1 MLILGLIFF
10 SAITAFVTLSCSS
23 GSDSSM
29 AGLIL
34 MSGENNGTPTPTPA
48 PVPTPE
54 PNEPKPEPAPDPEPE
69 PTPTPAPND
78 PVIDESTIN
87 WDKTITLNTNCI
99 SVNDV
104 NLIFQTTSIPD
115 DSSKSV
121 VFDGTLHISYNKTV
135 KRVDTST
142 FTLPFNSY
150 SDATPKG
157 YQLKINLKQIFADA
171 VFVSGDVVK
180 ISLKD
185 VSMKTENVKFIQMV
199 IVDSSEVAGW
209 YKYLSAT
216 HEENIWTLPEN
227 QPELEPAPD
236 PEPKPEPAP
245 DPEPEPTPTPEPN
258 EPEPTPDPNPTY
270 VKVAELT
277 RNDYDT
283 SHDAQK
289 EICGI
294 QAKIPLRKALSD
306 FPGMQ
311 VNDTYTVTLTGKASR
326 EFTAQILFFDDTE
339 SGNYSGLSKWGENVT
354 FGTSFSI
361 TKDIVLEKLPTSTA
375 VSSKA
380 WDVEKS
386 FSLMIDVPAGVS
398 ATADIPPAT
407 LSFTEFKVEKKSGG
421 VITNWTLVNDF
432 NSTALA
438 EGWAKADWSN
448 NDMFDCWWDPENIT
462 FNESGNG
469 LMKMKISANTN
480 QNHKRDDGYGPVFE
494 YNGAELRTTGTY
506 GYGYYEVRMK
516 PCKASGTN
524 SSFFLYTRD
533 DGNNIEW
540 NEVDIEFITKDMG
553 DGRGLRSIPQFN
565 FFIDNAGEGHELLYT
580 DLEFDASTAFH
591 VYGIEYAADH
601 ISWYV
606 DGTKVYTATG
616 CEKDGHNHAQGSL
629 PRRNMQIMV
638 NFWPGRNTSGTN
650 ITDWLGE
657 FHYSAPLYAEYDYI
671 KFKAAE

>member
-10 SAITAFVTLSCSS
+10 SVITAFVTLSCSS

-69 PTPTPAPND
+69 PIPTPEPND

-199 IVDSSEVAGW
+199 IVDSSEAAGW

-227 QPELEPAPD
+227 QPELEPT
-236 PEPKPEPAP
+236 P
-245 DPEPEPTPTPEPN
+245 DPEPEPEPAPE
-258 EPEPTPDPNPTY
+258 PNPTY

-361 TKDIVLEKLPTSTA
+361 TKDIVLETLPTSGA
-375 VSSKA
+375 VSPKA

-421 VITNWTLVNDF
+421 SDAPVITNWTLVNDF
-432 NSTALA
+432 NSDTIAS
-438 EGWAKADWSN
+438 GWEKANWTN
-448 NDMFDCWWDPENIT
+448 GDMFNCWWDPENIT
-462 FNESGNG
+462 FNESGNS
-469 LMKMKISANTN
+469 LMKMKIC
-480 QNHKRDDGYGPVFE
+480 QNSDSSHKLDGNVMP

-524 SSFFLYTRD
+524 SSFFLYTKD
-533 DGNNIEW
+533 DEHNIEW

-565 FFIDNAGEGHELLYT
+565 FFIDNAGEGHEFLYK

-606 DGTKVYTATG
+606 DGKKVYTATG
-616 CEKDGHNHAQGSL
+616 CEKGGHHHAKGSL

-638 NFWPGRNTSGTN
+638 NFWPGTGVD
-650 ITDWLGE
+650 DWLGP
-657 FHYSAPLYAEYDYI
+657 FNYSAPLYAEYDYI

>member
-1 MLILGLIFF
+1 MKINYFLSKIMLILGLIFF
-10 SAITAFVTLSCSS
+10 SSITAFVTLSCSS

-34 MSGENNGTPTPTPA
+34 MSGENNGTPTPTPT

-54 PNEPKPEPAPDPEPE
+54 PKPE
-69 PTPTPAPND
+69 PTP
-78 PVIDESTIN
+78 E
-87 WDKTITLNTNCI
+87 
-99 SVNDV
+99 
-104 NLIFQTTSIPD
+104 
-115 DSSKSV
+115 
-121 VFDGTLHISYNKTV
+121 
-135 KRVDTST
+135 
-142 FTLPFNSY
+142 
-150 SDATPKG
+150 
-157 YQLKINLKQIFADA
+157 
-171 VFVSGDVVK
+171 
-180 ISLKD
+180 
-185 VSMKTENVKFIQMV
+185 
-199 IVDSSEVAGW
+199 
-209 YKYLSAT
+209 
-216 HEENIWTLPEN
+216 
-227 QPELEPAPD
+227 
-236 PEPKPEPAP
+236 
-245 DPEPEPTPTPEPN
+245 
-258 EPEPTPDPNPTY
+258 PNPTY

-326 EFTAQILFFDDTE
+326 EFTAQILFYDDTE

-361 TKDIVLEKLPTSTA
+361 TKDIVLETLPTSGA

-386 FSLMIDVPAGVS
+386 FSLMIDVPAGAF

-462 FNESGNG
+462 FNESSNG

-524 SSFFLYTRD
+524 SSFFLYTKD
-533 DGNNIEW
+533 DEHNIEW

-565 FFIDNAGEGHELLYT
+565 FFIDNAGKGHEFLYT

-606 DGTKVYTATG
+606 DGKKVYTATG
-616 CEKDGHNHAQGSL
+616 CKTDGHNHAKGSL
-629 PRRNMQIMV
+629 PRHNMQIMV
-638 NFWPGRNTSGTN
+638 NFWPGTGVD
-650 ITDWLGE
+650 DWLGH
-657 FHYSAPLYAEYDYI
+657 FTYSAPLYAEYDYI
-671 KFKAAE
+671 KFKAKAAE

>member
-1 MLILGLIFF
+1 MKINYFLSKIMLILGLIFF

-185 VSMKTENVKFIQMV
+185 VSMKTENVEFIQMV
-199 IVDSSEVAGW
+199 IVDSSEAAGW

-227 QPELEPAPD
+227 QPE
-236 PEPKPEPAP
+236 PKPEPTP
-245 DPEPEPTPTPEPN
+245 DPEPEPDPAPE
-258 EPEPTPDPNPTY
+258 PNPTY

-361 TKDIVLEKLPTSTA
+361 TKDIVLEKLPTFGA

-421 VITNWTLVNDF
+421 SDAPVITNWTLVNDF
-432 NSTALA
+432 NSATIAS
-438 EGWAKADWSN
+438 GWEKANWTN
-448 NDMFDCWWDPENIT
+448 GDMFNCWWDPENIT
-462 FNESGNG
+462 FNESGNS
-469 LMKMKISANTN
+469 LMKMKIC
-480 QNHKRDDGYGPVFE
+480 QNSDSSHKLDGNVMA

-533 DGNNIEW
+533 DDHNIEW

-565 FFIDNAGEGHELLYT
+565 FFIDNAGEGHEFLYT

-606 DGTKVYTATG
+606 DGKKVYTATG
-616 CEKDGHNHAQGSL
+616 CEKGGHHHAKGSL

-638 NFWPGRNTSGTN
+638 NFWPGTGVD
-650 ITDWLGE
+650 DWLGE
-657 FHYSAPLYAEYDYI
+657 FHYTAPLYAEYDYI

>member
-1 MLILGLIFF
+1 MKINYFLSKIMLILGLIFF
-10 SAITAFVTLSCSS
+10 SAITTFVTLSCSS

-54 PNEPKPEPAPDPEPE
+54 PNEPKPEPA
-69 PTPTPAPND
+69 
-78 PVIDESTIN
+78 
-87 WDKTITLNTNCI
+87 
-99 SVNDV
+99 
-104 NLIFQTTSIPD
+104 
-115 DSSKSV
+115 
-121 VFDGTLHISYNKTV
+121 
-135 KRVDTST
+135 
-142 FTLPFNSY
+142 
-150 SDATPKG
+150 
-157 YQLKINLKQIFADA
+157 
-171 VFVSGDVVK
+171 
-180 ISLKD
+180 
-185 VSMKTENVKFIQMV
+185 
-199 IVDSSEVAGW
+199 
-209 YKYLSAT
+209 
-216 HEENIWTLPEN
+216 
-227 QPELEPAPD
+227 
-236 PEPKPEPAP
+236 
-245 DPEPEPTPTPEPN
+245 
-258 EPEPTPDPNPTY
+258 PDPNPTY

-361 TKDIVLEKLPTSTA
+361 TKDIVLETLPTFSA

-386 FSLMIDVPAGVS
+386 FSLMIDVPAGAF

-432 NSTALA
+432 NSETIAS
-438 EGWAKADWSN
+438 GWEKANWTN
-448 NDMFDCWWDPENIT
+448 GNMFNCWWDPENIT
-462 FNESGNG
+462 FNESGNS
-469 LMKMKISANTN
+469 LMKMKICKKTN
-480 QNHKRDDGYGPVFE
+480 PSYPQA

-524 SSFFLYTRD
+524 SSFFLYTKD
-533 DGNNIEW
+533 DKNNIEW

-565 FFIDNAGEGHELLYT
+565 FFIDNAGEGHEFLYT

-606 DGTKVYTATG
+606 DGKKVYTATG
-616 CEKDGHNHAQGSL
+616 CEKGGHHHAKGSL
-629 PRRNMQIMV
+629 PRHNMQIMV
-638 NFWPGRNTSGTN
+638 NFWPGTGVD
-650 ITDWLGE
+650 DWLGP
-657 FHYSAPLYAEYDYI
+657 FNYTAPLYAEYDYI

>member
-34 MSGENNGTPTPTPA
+34 MSGENNGTPTPTPTPA

-54 PNEPKPEPAPDPEPE
+54 
-69 PTPTPAPND
+69 PND

-135 KRVDTST
+135 KRVDIST

-150 SDATPKG
+150 SGATPKG
-157 YQLKINLKQIFADA
+157 YQLKINLKQVFADA

-199 IVDSSEVAGW
+199 IVDSSEAAGW

-227 QPELEPAPD
+227 QPELEPTPD
-236 PEPKPEPAP
+236 PEPKPEPA
-245 DPEPEPTPTPEPN
+245 
-258 EPEPTPDPNPTY
+258 PDPNPTY

-326 EFTAQILFFDDTE
+326 EFTAQILFYDDTE

-361 TKDIVLEKLPTSTA
+361 TKDIVLEKLPTSGA
-375 VSSKA
+375 VSPKA

-432 NSTALA
+432 NSETIAS
-438 EGWAKADWSN
+438 GWEKADWTN
-448 NDMFDCWWDPENIT
+448 GDMFNCWWDPENIT
-462 FNESGNG
+462 FNESGNS
-469 LMKMKISANTN
+469 LMKMKIC
-480 QNHKRDDGYGPVFE
+480 QNSNPSHKLDGNIMD
-494 YNGAELRTTGTY
+494 YNGSELRTTGTY

-533 DGNNIEW
+533 DEHNIEW

-565 FFIDNAGEGHELLYT
+565 FFIDNAGEGHEFLYT

-616 CEKDGHNHAQGSL
+616 CEEGDHNHAKGSL

-638 NFWPGRNTSGTN
+638 NFWPGTGVD
-650 ITDWLGE
+650 DWLGH
-657 FHYSAPLYAEYDYI
+657 FDYSAPLYAEYDYI

>member
-10 SAITAFVTLSCSS
+10 SSITAFVTLSCSS
-23 GSDSSM
+23 DSDSSM

-34 MSGENNGTPTPTPA
+34 MSGENNGTPT
-48 PVPTPE
+48 
-54 PNEPKPEPAPDPEPE
+54 

-115 DSSKSV
+115 DPSKSV

-135 KRVDTST
+135 KSVDTST

-157 YQLKINLKQIFADA
+157 YQLKINLKHIFADA

-199 IVDSSEVAGW
+199 IVDSSEAAGW

-227 QPELEPAPD
+227 QPEPEPTPD

-245 DPEPEPTPTPEPN
+245 E
-258 EPEPTPDPNPTY
+258 PNPTY

-326 EFTAQILFFDDTE
+326 EFTAQILFYDDTE
-339 SGNYSGLSKWGENVT
+339 SGNYSGLSKWGEYVT

-361 TKDIVLEKLPTSTA
+361 TKDIVLETLPTSSA

-432 NSTALA
+432 NSETIAS
-438 EGWAKADWSN
+438 GWEKANWTN
-448 NDMFDCWWDPENIT
+448 GNMFNCWWDPENIT
-462 FNESGNG
+462 FNESGNS
-469 LMKMKISANTN
+469 LMKMKIC
-480 QNHKRDDGYGPVFE
+480 QNSNLSHKLDGNIMD

-565 FFIDNAGEGHELLYT
+565 FFIDNAGKGHEFLYK

-606 DGTKVYTATG
+606 DGKKVYTATG
-616 CEKDGHNHAQGSL
+616 CEKGDHNHAQGSL
-629 PRRNMQIMV
+629 PRHKMQIMV
-638 NFWPGRNTSGTN
+638 NFWPGTGVD
-650 ITDWLGE
+650 DWLGP
-657 FHYSAPLYAEYDYI
+657 FNYSAPLYAEYDYI

>member
-1 MLILGLIFF
+1 MKINYFLSKIMLILGLIFF
-10 SAITAFVTLSCSS
+10 SAIIAFATLSCSS

-54 PNEPKPEPAPDPEPE
+54 PNEPKPEPVPDPEPE

-199 IVDSSEVAGW
+199 IVDSSEAAGW

-227 QPELEPAPD
+227 QPE
-236 PEPKPEPAP
+236 PKPEPTP
-245 DPEPEPTPTPEPN
+245 DPEPEPDPA
-258 EPEPTPDPNPTY
+258 PDPNPTY

-326 EFTAQILFFDDTE
+326 EFTAQILFYDDTE

-361 TKDIVLEKLPTSTA
+361 TKDIVLEKLPTSSA

-386 FSLMIDVPAGVS
+386 FSLMIDVPAGAF

-421 VITNWTLVNDF
+421 SDAPVITNWTLANDF
-432 NSTALA
+432 NSDTIAS
-438 EGWAKADWSN
+438 GWEKANWTN
-448 NDMFDCWWDPENIT
+448 GDMFNCWWDPENIT
-462 FNESGNG
+462 FNESGNS
-469 LMKMKISANTN
+469 LMKMKIC
-480 QNHKRDDGYGPVFE
+480 QNSNPSHKLDGNIMD

-524 SSFFLYTRD
+524 SSFFLYTKD
-533 DGNNIEW
+533 DEHNIEW

-565 FFIDNAGEGHELLYT
+565 FFIDNAGQGHEFLYT

-606 DGTKVYTATG
+606 DGKKVYTATG
-616 CEKDGHNHAQGSL
+616 CEKGGHHHAKGSL

-638 NFWPGRNTSGTN
+638 NFWPGIGVD
-650 ITDWLGE
+650 DWLGH
-657 FHYSAPLYAEYDYI
+657 FNYSAPLYAEYDYI

>member
-34 MSGENNGTPTPTPA
+34 MSGENNGTPTPTP
-48 PVPTPE
+48 
-54 PNEPKPEPAPDPEPE
+54 
-69 PTPTPAPND
+69 TPA
-78 PVIDESTIN
+78 
-87 WDKTITLNTNCI
+87 
-99 SVNDV
+99 
-104 NLIFQTTSIPD
+104 
-115 DSSKSV
+115 
-121 VFDGTLHISYNKTV
+121 
-135 KRVDTST
+135 
-142 FTLPFNSY
+142 
-150 SDATPKG
+150 
-157 YQLKINLKQIFADA
+157 
-171 VFVSGDVVK
+171 
-180 ISLKD
+180 
-185 VSMKTENVKFIQMV
+185 
-199 IVDSSEVAGW
+199 
-209 YKYLSAT
+209 
-216 HEENIWTLPEN
+216 
-227 QPELEPAPD
+227 
-236 PEPKPEPAP
+236 
-245 DPEPEPTPTPEPN
+245 PN

-361 TKDIVLEKLPTSTA
+361 TKDIALETLPTSTA

-421 VITNWTLVNDF
+421 SDAPVITNWTLVNDF
-432 NSTALA
+432 NSIALA

-462 FNESGNG
+462 FNESSNG

-533 DGNNIEW
+533 DEHNIEW

-565 FFIDNAGEGHELLYT
+565 FFIDNAGEGHEFLYT
-580 DLEFDASTAFH
+580 DLKFDASTEFH

-606 DGTKVYTATG
+606 DGKKVYTATG

-629 PRRNMQIMV
+629 PRHNMQIMV

-657 FHYSAPLYAEYDYI
+657 FHYTAPLYAEYDYI

>member
-1 MLILGLIFF
+1 MKINYFLSKIMLILGLIFF

-54 PNEPKPEPAPDPEPE
+54 PNEPKPDPEPE
-69 PTPTPAPND
+69 PTPTPAPN
-78 PVIDESTIN
+78 
-87 WDKTITLNTNCI
+87 
-99 SVNDV
+99 
-104 NLIFQTTSIPD
+104 
-115 DSSKSV
+115 
-121 VFDGTLHISYNKTV
+121 
-135 KRVDTST
+135 
-142 FTLPFNSY
+142 
-150 SDATPKG
+150 
-157 YQLKINLKQIFADA
+157 
-171 VFVSGDVVK
+171 
-180 ISLKD
+180 
-185 VSMKTENVKFIQMV
+185 
-199 IVDSSEVAGW
+199 
-209 YKYLSAT
+209 
-216 HEENIWTLPEN
+216 
-227 QPELEPAPD
+227 
-236 PEPKPEPAP
+236 
-245 DPEPEPTPTPEPN
+245 EPEPTPE
-258 EPEPTPDPNPTY
+258 PNPTY

-361 TKDIVLEKLPTSTA
+361 TKDIVLEKLPTSGA

-421 VITNWTLVNDF
+421 SDAPVITNWTLVNDF
-432 NSTALA
+432 NSATIAS
-438 EGWAKADWSN
+438 GWEKANWTN
-448 NDMFDCWWDPENIT
+448 GNMFNCWWDPENIT
-462 FNESGNG
+462 FNESGNS
-469 LMKMKISANTN
+469 LMKMKIC
-480 QNHKRDDGYGPVFE
+480 QNSNPSHKLDGNIMD

-533 DGNNIEW
+533 DEHNIEW

-565 FFIDNAGEGHELLYT
+565 FFIDNAGEGHEFLYT

-616 CEKDGHNHAQGSL
+616 CEKGGHHHAKGSL

>member
-1 MLILGLIFF
+1 MKINYFLSKIMLILGLIFF

-34 MSGENNGTPTPTPA
+34 MAGENNGTPTPTPA

-54 PNEPKPEPAPDPEPE
+54 PNEPKPEPAPDP
-69 PTPTPAPND
+69 
-78 PVIDESTIN
+78 
-87 WDKTITLNTNCI
+87 
-99 SVNDV
+99 
-104 NLIFQTTSIPD
+104 
-115 DSSKSV
+115 
-121 VFDGTLHISYNKTV
+121 
-135 KRVDTST
+135 
-142 FTLPFNSY
+142 
-150 SDATPKG
+150 
-157 YQLKINLKQIFADA
+157 
-171 VFVSGDVVK
+171 
-180 ISLKD
+180 
-185 VSMKTENVKFIQMV
+185 
-199 IVDSSEVAGW
+199 
-209 YKYLSAT
+209 
-216 HEENIWTLPEN
+216 
-227 QPELEPAPD
+227 
-236 PEPKPEPAP
+236 
-245 DPEPEPTPTPEPN
+245 

-326 EFTAQILFFDDTE
+326 EFTAQILFYDDTE

-361 TKDIVLEKLPTSTA
+361 TKDIVLEKLPTSGA

-386 FSLMIDVPAGVS
+386 FSLMIDVPAGAF

-421 VITNWTLVNDF
+421 SDAPVITNWTLVNDF
-432 NSTALA
+432 NSETIAS
-438 EGWAKADWSN
+438 GWEKAN
-448 NDMFDCWWDPENIT
+448 NWTNGNMFNCWWDSENIT
-462 FNESGNG
+462 FNESGNS
-469 LMKMKISANTN
+469 LMKMKIC
-480 QNHKRDDGYGPVFE
+480 QNSNPSYPQA
-494 YNGAELRTTGTY
+494 YSGAELRTTGTY

-524 SSFFLYTRD
+524 SSFFLYTKD
-533 DGNNIEW
+533 DKNNIEW

-565 FFIDNAGEGHELLYT
+565 FFIDNAGEGHEFLYK

-606 DGTKVYTATG
+606 DGKKVYTATG
-616 CEKDGHNHAQGSL
+616 CEEGDHNHAQGSL
-629 PRRNMQIMV
+629 PRHKMQIMV
-638 NFWPGRNTSGTN
+638 NFWPGTGVD
-650 ITDWLGE
+650 DWLGH
-657 FHYSAPLYAEYDYI
+657 FTYSAPLYAEYDYI

>member
-1 MLILGLIFF
+1 MKINYFLSKIMLILGLIFF

-185 VSMKTENVKFIQMV
+185 VSMKTENVEFIQMV
-199 IVDSSEVAGW
+199 IVDSSEAAGW

-227 QPELEPAPD
+227 QPEPN
-236 PEPKPEPAP
+236 EPKPEPA
-245 DPEPEPTPTPEPN
+245 
-258 EPEPTPDPNPTY
+258 PDPNPTY

-294 QAKIPLRKALSD
+294 QAKIPLRKVLSD

-361 TKDIVLEKLPTSTA
+361 TKDIVLEKLPTSSA
-375 VSSKA
+375 VSPKA

-386 FSLMIDVPAGVS
+386 FSLMIDVPAGAF

-432 NSTALA
+432 NSATIAS
-438 EGWAKADWSN
+438 GWEKANWTN
-448 NDMFDCWWDPENIT
+448 GDMFNCWWDPENIT
-462 FNESGNG
+462 FNESGNS
-469 LMKMKISANTN
+469 LMKMKIC
-480 QNHKRDDGYGPVFE
+480 QNSDSSHKLDGNIMD

-524 SSFFLYTRD
+524 SSFFLYTKD
-533 DGNNIEW
+533 DEHNIEW

-565 FFIDNAGEGHELLYT
+565 FFIDNAGEGHEFLYT

-606 DGTKVYTATG
+606 DGKKVYTATG
-616 CEKDGHNHAQGSL
+616 CEEGDHNHAQGSL
-629 PRRNMQIMV
+629 PWHNMQIMV
-638 NFWPGRNTSGTN
+638 NFWPGIGVD
-650 ITDWLGE
+650 DWLGH
-657 FHYSAPLYAEYDYI
+657 FNYSAPLYAEYDYI

>member
-10 SAITAFVTLSCSS
+10 SSITAFVTLSCSS

-34 MSGENNGTPTPTPA
+34 MSGENNGTPTPTPT

-54 PNEPKPEPAPDPEPE
+54 PKPE
-69 PTPTPAPND
+69 PTP
-78 PVIDESTIN
+78 E
-87 WDKTITLNTNCI
+87 
-99 SVNDV
+99 
-104 NLIFQTTSIPD
+104 
-115 DSSKSV
+115 
-121 VFDGTLHISYNKTV
+121 
-135 KRVDTST
+135 
-142 FTLPFNSY
+142 
-150 SDATPKG
+150 
-157 YQLKINLKQIFADA
+157 
-171 VFVSGDVVK
+171 
-180 ISLKD
+180 
-185 VSMKTENVKFIQMV
+185 
-199 IVDSSEVAGW
+199 
-209 YKYLSAT
+209 
-216 HEENIWTLPEN
+216 
-227 QPELEPAPD
+227 
-236 PEPKPEPAP
+236 
-245 DPEPEPTPTPEPN
+245 
-258 EPEPTPDPNPTY
+258 PNPTY

-326 EFTAQILFFDDTE
+326 EFTAQILFYDDTE

-361 TKDIVLEKLPTSTA
+361 TKDIVLETLPTSGA

-386 FSLMIDVPAGVS
+386 FSLMIDVPAGAF

-462 FNESGNG
+462 FNESSNG

-524 SSFFLYTRD
+524 SSFFLYTKD
-533 DGNNIEW
+533 DEHNIEW

-565 FFIDNAGEGHELLYT
+565 FFIDNAGKGHEFLYT

-606 DGTKVYTATG
+606 DGKKVYTATG
-616 CEKDGHNHAQGSL
+616 CKTDGHNHAKGSL
-629 PRRNMQIMV
+629 PRHNMQIMV
-638 NFWPGRNTSGTN
+638 NFWPGTGVD
-650 ITDWLGE
+650 DWLGH
-657 FHYSAPLYAEYDYI
+657 FTYSAPLYAEYDYI
-671 KFKAAE
+671 KFKAKAAE

>member
-1 MLILGLIFF
+1 MKINYFLSKIMLILGLIFF

-135 KRVDTST
+135 KSVDTST
-142 FTLPFNSY
+142 FILPFNSY
-150 SDATPKG
+150 SGATPKG

-199 IVDSSEVAGW
+199 IVDSSEAAGW

-227 QPELEPAPD
+227 QPELEPTPD
-236 PEPKPEPAP
+236 PEL
-245 DPEPEPTPTPEPN
+245 EPTPDPA
-258 EPEPTPDPNPTY
+258 PDPNPTY

-311 VNDTYTVTLTGKASR
+311 VNDTYTVTLTGKSSR
-326 EFTAQILFFDDTE
+326 EFTAQILFYDDTE

-361 TKDIVLEKLPTSTA
+361 TKDIVLEKLPTSSA
-375 VSSKA
+375 VSSKT
-380 WDVEKS
+380 WDVGKS
-386 FSLMIDVPAGVS
+386 FSLMIDVPAGAS

-421 VITNWTLVNDF
+421 SDAPVITNWTLVNDF
-432 NSTALA
+432 NSVTIAS
-438 EGWAKADWSN
+438 GWEKANWTN
-448 NDMFDCWWDPENIT
+448 GNMFNCWWDPENIT
-462 FNESGNG
+462 FNESGNS
-469 LMKMKISANTN
+469 LMKMKIC
-480 QNHKRDDGYGPVFE
+480 QNSDSSHKLDGNIMD

-524 SSFFLYTRD
+524 SSFFLYTKD
-533 DGNNIEW
+533 DKNNIEW

-565 FFIDNAGEGHELLYT
+565 FFIDNAGEGHEFLYT

-606 DGTKVYTATG
+606 DGKKVYTATG
-616 CEKDGHNHAQGSL
+616 CKTDGHHHAKGSL
-629 PRRNMQIMV
+629 PRHNMQIMV
-638 NFWPGRNTSGTN
+638 NFWPGTGVD
-650 ITDWLGE
+650 DWLGRFE
-657 FHYSAPLYAEYDYI
+657 YSAPLYAEYDYI

>member
-1 MLILGLIFF
+1 MKRFFLREKPMKINYFLSKIMLILGLIFF
-10 SAITAFVTLSCSS
+10 SAITVFVTLSCSS

-34 MSGENNGTPTPTPA
+34 MSGENNGTPTPDPA
-48 PVPTPE
+48 PLPTPE
-54 PNEPKPEPAPDPEPE
+54 PNEPKPEPTPDPEPE
-69 PTPTPAPND
+69 PTPTPA
-78 PVIDESTIN
+78 
-87 WDKTITLNTNCI
+87 
-99 SVNDV
+99 
-104 NLIFQTTSIPD
+104 
-115 DSSKSV
+115 
-121 VFDGTLHISYNKTV
+121 
-135 KRVDTST
+135 
-142 FTLPFNSY
+142 
-150 SDATPKG
+150 
-157 YQLKINLKQIFADA
+157 
-171 VFVSGDVVK
+171 
-180 ISLKD
+180 
-185 VSMKTENVKFIQMV
+185 
-199 IVDSSEVAGW
+199 
-209 YKYLSAT
+209 
-216 HEENIWTLPEN
+216 
-227 QPELEPAPD
+227 
-236 PEPKPEPAP
+236 
-245 DPEPEPTPTPEPN
+245 PN

-361 TKDIVLEKLPTSTA
+361 TKDIVLEKLPTSSA

-421 VITNWTLVNDF
+421 SDAPVITNWTLVNDF
-432 NSTALA
+432 NSATIAS
-438 EGWAKADWSN
+438 GWEKANWTN
-448 NDMFDCWWDPENIT
+448 GNMFNCWWDPENIT
-462 FNESGNG
+462 FNESGNS
-469 LMKMKISANTN
+469 LMKMKIC
-480 QNHKRDDGYGPVFE
+480 QNSDSSHKLDGNIMD
-494 YNGAELRTTGTY
+494 YNGAELRTTGIY

-533 DGNNIEW
+533 DDHNIEW

-565 FFIDNAGEGHELLYT
+565 FFIDNAGQGHEFLYT

-616 CEKDGHNHAQGSL
+616 CEEGDHNHAQGSL
-629 PRRNMQIMV
+629 PRHNMQIMV
-638 NFWPGRNTSGTN
+638 NFWPGTGVD
-650 ITDWLGE
+650 DWLGH
-657 FHYSAPLYAEYDYI
+657 FNYSAPLYAEYDYI

>member
-1 MLILGLIFF
+1 MKINYFLSKIILILGLIFF
-10 SAITAFVTLSCSS
+10 SVITAFVTLSCSS

-69 PTPTPAPND
+69 PIPTPEPND

-199 IVDSSEVAGW
+199 IVDSSEAAGW

-227 QPELEPAPD
+227 QPEL
-236 PEPKPEPAP
+236 
-245 DPEPEPTPTPEPN
+245 
-258 EPEPTPDPNPTY
+258 
-270 VKVAELT
+270 
-277 RNDYDT
+277 
-283 SHDAQK
+283 
-289 EICGI
+289 
-294 QAKIPLRKALSD
+294 
-306 FPGMQ
+306 
-311 VNDTYTVTLTGKASR
+311 
-326 EFTAQILFFDDTE
+326 
-339 SGNYSGLSKWGENVT
+339 
-354 FGTSFSI
+354 
-361 TKDIVLEKLPTSTA
+361 
-375 VSSKA
+375 
-380 WDVEKS
+380 
-386 FSLMIDVPAGVS
+386 
-398 ATADIPPAT
+398 
-407 LSFTEFKVEKKSGG
+407 
-421 VITNWTLVNDF
+421 ITNWTLANDF
-432 NSTALA
+432 NSATIAS
-438 EGWAKADWSN
+438 GWEKANWTN
-448 NDMFDCWWDPENIT
+448 GDMFNCWWDPENIT
-462 FNESGNG
+462 FNESGNS
-469 LMKMKISANTN
+469 LMKMKICKKTN
-480 QNHKRDDGYGPVFE
+480 PSYPQAYS
-494 YNGAELRTTGTY
+494 GAELRTTGTY

-565 FFIDNAGEGHELLYT
+565 FFVDNAGEGHEFLYT

-606 DGTKVYTATG
+606 DGKKVYTATG
-616 CEKDGHNHAQGSL
+616 CEEGDHNHAQGSL
-629 PRRNMQIMV
+629 PRHNMQIMV
-638 NFWPGRNTSGTN
+638 NFWPGTGVD
-650 ITDWLGE
+650 DWLGP
-657 FHYSAPLYAEYDYI
+657 FNYSAPLYAEYDYI

>member
-10 SAITAFVTLSCSS
+10 SVITAFVTLSCSS

-48 PVPTPE
+48 PV
-54 PNEPKPEPAPDPEPE
+54 
-69 PTPTPAPND
+69 
-78 PVIDESTIN
+78 
-87 WDKTITLNTNCI
+87 
-99 SVNDV
+99 
-104 NLIFQTTSIPD
+104 
-115 DSSKSV
+115 
-121 VFDGTLHISYNKTV
+121 
-135 KRVDTST
+135 
-142 FTLPFNSY
+142 
-150 SDATPKG
+150 
-157 YQLKINLKQIFADA
+157 
-171 VFVSGDVVK
+171 
-180 ISLKD
+180 
-185 VSMKTENVKFIQMV
+185 
-199 IVDSSEVAGW
+199 
-209 YKYLSAT
+209 
-216 HEENIWTLPEN
+216 
-227 QPELEPAPD
+227 
-236 PEPKPEPAP
+236 
-245 DPEPEPTPTPEPN
+245 PTPEPN

-294 QAKIPLRKALSD
+294 QAKIPLRKVLSD

-361 TKDIVLEKLPTSTA
+361 TKDIVLEKLPTFSA

-432 NSTALA
+432 NSVTIAS
-438 EGWAKADWSN
+438 GWEKANWTN
-448 NDMFDCWWDPENIT
+448 GNMFNCWWDPENIT
-462 FNESGNG
+462 FNESGNS
-469 LMKMKISANTN
+469 LMKMKICKKTN
-480 QNHKRDDGYGPVFE
+480 PSYPQAYS
-494 YNGAELRTTGTY
+494 GAELRTTGTY

-524 SSFFLYTRD
+524 SSFFLYTKD
-533 DGNNIEW
+533 DKNNIEW

-565 FFIDNAGEGHELLYT
+565 FFIDNAGQGHEFLYT

-606 DGTKVYTATG
+606 DGKKVYTATG
-616 CEKDGHNHAQGSL
+616 CEKGGHNHAQGSL
-629 PRRNMQIMV
+629 PRRKMQIMV
-638 NFWPGRNTSGTN
+638 NFWPGTGVD
-650 ITDWLGE
+650 DWLGP
-657 FHYSAPLYAEYDYI
+657 FNYSAPLYAEYDYI

>member
-1 MLILGLIFF
+1 MKINYFLSKIMLILGLIFF
-10 SAITAFVTLSCSS
+10 SAITVFVTLSCSS

-34 MSGENNGTPTPTPA
+34 MAGENNGTPTPTPTPA

-54 PNEPKPEPAPDPEPE
+54 PE
-69 PTPTPAPND
+69 PTPTPA
-78 PVIDESTIN
+78 
-87 WDKTITLNTNCI
+87 
-99 SVNDV
+99 
-104 NLIFQTTSIPD
+104 
-115 DSSKSV
+115 
-121 VFDGTLHISYNKTV
+121 
-135 KRVDTST
+135 
-142 FTLPFNSY
+142 
-150 SDATPKG
+150 
-157 YQLKINLKQIFADA
+157 
-171 VFVSGDVVK
+171 
-180 ISLKD
+180 
-185 VSMKTENVKFIQMV
+185 
-199 IVDSSEVAGW
+199 
-209 YKYLSAT
+209 
-216 HEENIWTLPEN
+216 
-227 QPELEPAPD
+227 
-236 PEPKPEPAP
+236 
-245 DPEPEPTPTPEPN
+245 PN

-326 EFTAQILFFDDTE
+326 EFTAQILFYDDTE

-361 TKDIVLEKLPTSTA
+361 TKDIVLETLPTSSA
-375 VSSKA
+375 VSPKA

-386 FSLMIDVPAGVS
+386 FSLMIDVPAGAF
-398 ATADIPPAT
+398 ATADVPPAT

-421 VITNWTLVNDF
+421 SDVPVITNWTLVNDF
-432 NSTALA
+432 NSATIAS
-438 EGWAKADWSN
+438 GWEKANWTN
-448 NDMFDCWWDPENIT
+448 GDMFNCWWDPENIT
-462 FNESGNG
+462 FNESGNS
-469 LMKMKISANTN
+469 LMKMKICKNLDPS
-480 QNHKRDDGYGPVFE
+480 HKLDGNVME

-533 DGNNIEW
+533 DEHNIEW

-565 FFIDNAGEGHELLYT
+565 FFIDNAGEGHEFLYT

-606 DGTKVYTATG
+606 DGKKVYTATG
-616 CEKDGHNHAQGSL
+616 CEEGDHNHAQGSL
-629 PRRNMQIMV
+629 PRHNMQIMV
-638 NFWPGRNTSGTN
+638 NFWPGTGVD
-650 ITDWLGE
+650 DWLGH
-657 FHYSAPLYAEYDYI
+657 FDYSAPLYAEYDYI

>member
-10 SAITAFVTLSCSS
+10 SAITTFVTLSCSS

-34 MSGENNGTPTPTPA
+34 MSGENNGTSTPTPA

-69 PTPTPAPND
+69 PTPTPA
-78 PVIDESTIN
+78 
-87 WDKTITLNTNCI
+87 
-99 SVNDV
+99 
-104 NLIFQTTSIPD
+104 
-115 DSSKSV
+115 
-121 VFDGTLHISYNKTV
+121 
-135 KRVDTST
+135 
-142 FTLPFNSY
+142 
-150 SDATPKG
+150 
-157 YQLKINLKQIFADA
+157 
-171 VFVSGDVVK
+171 
-180 ISLKD
+180 
-185 VSMKTENVKFIQMV
+185 
-199 IVDSSEVAGW
+199 
-209 YKYLSAT
+209 
-216 HEENIWTLPEN
+216 
-227 QPELEPAPD
+227 
-236 PEPKPEPAP
+236 
-245 DPEPEPTPTPEPN
+245 PN

-326 EFTAQILFFDDTE
+326 EFTAQILFYDDTE

-361 TKDIVLEKLPTSTA
+361 TKDIVLEKLPTSGA
-375 VSSKA
+375 VSPKA

-432 NSTALA
+432 NSETIAS
-438 EGWAKADWSN
+438 GWEKADWTN
-448 NDMFDCWWDPENIT
+448 GDMFNCWWDPENIT
-462 FNESGNG
+462 FNESGNS
-469 LMKMKISANTN
+469 LMKMKIC
-480 QNHKRDDGYGPVFE
+480 QNSNPSHKLDGNIMD
-494 YNGAELRTTGTY
+494 YNGSELRTTGTY

-524 SSFFLYTRD
+524 SSFFLYTKD

-565 FFIDNAGEGHELLYT
+565 FFIDNAGQGHEFLYT

-606 DGTKVYTATG
+606 DGKKVYTATG
-616 CEKDGHNHAQGSL
+616 CEEGDHNHAQGSL
-629 PRRNMQIMV
+629 PRHNMQIMV
-638 NFWPGRNTSGTN
+638 NFWPGTGVD
-650 ITDWLGE
+650 DWLGH
-657 FHYSAPLYAEYDYI
+657 FNYSAPLYAEYDYI

>member
-34 MSGENNGTPTPTPA
+34 MSGENNGTPTPTP
-48 PVPTPE
+48 
-54 PNEPKPEPAPDPEPE
+54 
-69 PTPTPAPND
+69 TPA
-78 PVIDESTIN
+78 
-87 WDKTITLNTNCI
+87 
-99 SVNDV
+99 
-104 NLIFQTTSIPD
+104 
-115 DSSKSV
+115 
-121 VFDGTLHISYNKTV
+121 
-135 KRVDTST
+135 
-142 FTLPFNSY
+142 
-150 SDATPKG
+150 
-157 YQLKINLKQIFADA
+157 
-171 VFVSGDVVK
+171 
-180 ISLKD
+180 
-185 VSMKTENVKFIQMV
+185 
-199 IVDSSEVAGW
+199 
-209 YKYLSAT
+209 
-216 HEENIWTLPEN
+216 
-227 QPELEPAPD
+227 
-236 PEPKPEPAP
+236 
-245 DPEPEPTPTPEPN
+245 PN

-361 TKDIVLEKLPTSTA
+361 TKDIALETLPTSTA

-421 VITNWTLVNDF
+421 SDAPVITNWTLVNDF
-432 NSTALA
+432 NSIALA

-462 FNESGNG
+462 FNESSNG

-533 DGNNIEW
+533 DEHNIEW

-565 FFIDNAGEGHELLYT
+565 FFIDNAGEGHEFLYT
-580 DLEFDASTAFH
+580 DLKFDASTEFH

-606 DGTKVYTATG
+606 DGKKVYTATG
-616 CEKDGHNHAQGSL
+616 CEKGGHHHAKGSL

-638 NFWPGRNTSGTN
+638 NFWPGTGVD
-650 ITDWLGE
+650 DWLGP
-657 FHYSAPLYAEYDYI
+657 FNYSAPLYAEYDYI

>member
-1 MLILGLIFF
+1 MKINYFLSKIMLILGLIFF

-34 MSGENNGTPTPTPA
+34 MTGENNGTPTPTPA
-48 PVPTPE
+48 PVPTP
-54 PNEPKPEPAPDPEPE
+54 KPE

-78 PVIDESTIN
+78 PVIDEPTIN

-135 KRVDTST
+135 KSVDTST
-142 FTLPFNSY
+142 FILPFNSY
-150 SDATPKG
+150 SGATPKG

-185 VSMKTENVKFIQMV
+185 VSMKTENVEFIQMV
-199 IVDSSEVAGW
+199 IVDSSEAAGW

-227 QPELEPAPD
+227 QPELEPTPD

-245 DPEPEPTPTPEPN
+245 DPEQ
-258 EPEPTPDPNPTY
+258 EPEPAPEPNPTY

-361 TKDIVLEKLPTSTA
+361 TKAIVLEKLPTSSA

-386 FSLMIDVPAGVS
+386 FCLMIDVPAGAF

-421 VITNWTLVNDF
+421 SDAPVITNWTLVNDF
-432 NSTALA
+432 NSATIAS
-438 EGWAKADWSN
+438 GWEKANWTN
-448 NDMFDCWWDPENIT
+448 GDMFNCWWDPENIT
-462 FNESGNG
+462 FNESGNS
-469 LMKMKISANTN
+469 LMKMKIC
-480 QNHKRDDGYGPVFE
+480 QNSDSSHTLAGNVMD

-524 SSFFLYTRD
+524 SSFFLYTKD
-533 DGNNIEW
+533 DKNNIEW

-565 FFIDNAGEGHELLYT
+565 FFIDNAGQGHEFLYT

-606 DGTKVYTATG
+606 DGKKVYTATG
-616 CEKDGHNHAQGSL
+616 CEKGGHHHAKGSL

-638 NFWPGRNTSGTN
+638 NFWPGTGVD
-650 ITDWLGE
+650 DWLGP
-657 FHYSAPLYAEYDYI
+657 FNYSAPLYAEYDYI

>member
-1 MLILGLIFF
+1 MKINYFLSKIMLILGLIFF

-34 MSGENNGTPTPTPA
+34 MSGENNGTPTPA
-48 PVPTPE
+48 P
-54 PNEPKPEPAPDPEPE
+54 EPKPEPAPAPEPE

-115 DSSKSV
+115 DPSKSV

-150 SDATPKG
+150 SGATPKG

-199 IVDSSEVAGW
+199 IVDSSEAAGW

-227 QPELEPAPD
+227 QPELESTPD
-236 PEPKPEPAP
+236 PEPKPEPA
-245 DPEPEPTPTPEPN
+245 
-258 EPEPTPDPNPTY
+258 PDPNPTY

-326 EFTAQILFFDDTE
+326 EFTAQILFYDDTE

-361 TKDIVLEKLPTSTA
+361 TKDIVLEKLPTSGA

-421 VITNWTLVNDF
+421 SGAPVITNWTLANDF
-432 NSTALA
+432 NSATIAS
-438 EGWAKADWSN
+438 GWEKANWTN
-448 NDMFDCWWDPENIT
+448 GDMFNCWWDPENIT
-462 FNESGNG
+462 FNESGNS
-469 LMKMKISANTN
+469 LMKMKIC
-480 QNHKRDDGYGPVFE
+480 QNSNPSHEYQGNKMD

-533 DGNNIEW
+533 DEHNIEW

-565 FFIDNAGEGHELLYT
+565 FFIDNAGQGHELLYT

-616 CEKDGHNHAQGSL
+616 CKTDGHNHAKGSL
-629 PRRNMQIMV
+629 PRHNMQIMV
-638 NFWPGRNTSGTN
+638 NFWPGTGV
-650 ITDWLGE
+650 DEWLGP
-657 FHYSAPLYAEYDYI
+657 FNYSAPLYAEYDYI

>member
-54 PNEPKPEPAPDPEPE
+54 PNEPKPEPEPE
-69 PTPTPAPND
+69 PIPTPAPND

-185 VSMKTENVKFIQMV
+185 VSMKTENVEFIQMV
-199 IVDSSEVAGW
+199 IVDSSEAAGW

-227 QPELEPAPD
+227 QPELEPTPD

-245 DPEPEPTPTPEPN
+245 E
-258 EPEPTPDPNPTY
+258 PNPTY

-361 TKDIVLEKLPTSTA
+361 TKDIVLETLPTSTA

-421 VITNWTLVNDF
+421 SDAPVITNWTLVNDF
-432 NSTALA
+432 NSVTIAS
-438 EGWAKADWSN
+438 GWEKANWTN
-448 NDMFDCWWDPENIT
+448 GNMFNCWWDPENIT
-462 FNESGNG
+462 FNESGNS
-469 LMKMKISANTN
+469 LMKMKIC
-480 QNHKRDDGYGPVFE
+480 QNSDSSHKLDGNVMD

-524 SSFFLYTRD
+524 SSFFLYTKD
-533 DGNNIEW
+533 DEHNIEW

-565 FFIDNAGEGHELLYT
+565 FFIDNAGQGHEFLYT

-606 DGTKVYTATG
+606 DGKKVYTATG
-616 CEKDGHNHAQGSL
+616 CEEGDHNHAQGSL
-629 PRRNMQIMV
+629 PRHKMQIMV
-638 NFWPGRNTSGTN
+638 NFWPGTGVD
-650 ITDWLGE
+650 DWLGH
-657 FHYSAPLYAEYDYI
+657 FDYSAPLYAEYDYI

>member
-48 PVPTPE
+48 PV
-54 PNEPKPEPAPDPEPE
+54 
-69 PTPTPAPND
+69 PTPAPND

-185 VSMKTENVKFIQMV
+185 VSMKTENVEFIQMV
-199 IVDSSEVAGW
+199 IVDSSEAAGW

-227 QPELEPAPD
+227 QPEL
-236 PEPKPEPAP
+236 
-245 DPEPEPTPTPEPN
+245 
-258 EPEPTPDPNPTY
+258 
-270 VKVAELT
+270 
-277 RNDYDT
+277 
-283 SHDAQK
+283 
-289 EICGI
+289 
-294 QAKIPLRKALSD
+294 
-306 FPGMQ
+306 
-311 VNDTYTVTLTGKASR
+311 
-326 EFTAQILFFDDTE
+326 
-339 SGNYSGLSKWGENVT
+339 
-354 FGTSFSI
+354 
-361 TKDIVLEKLPTSTA
+361 
-375 VSSKA
+375 
-380 WDVEKS
+380 
-386 FSLMIDVPAGVS
+386 
-398 ATADIPPAT
+398 
-407 LSFTEFKVEKKSGG
+407 
-421 VITNWTLVNDF
+421 ITNWTLVNDF
-432 NSTALA
+432 NSVTIAS
-438 EGWAKADWSN
+438 GWEKANWTN
-448 NDMFDCWWDPENIT
+448 GNMFNCWWDPENIT
-462 FNESGNG
+462 FNESGNS
-469 LMKMKISANTN
+469 LMKMKICKKTN
-480 QNHKRDDGYGPVFE
+480 PSYPQAYS
-494 YNGAELRTTGTY
+494 GAELRTTGTY

-533 DGNNIEW
+533 DKNNIEW
-540 NEVDIEFITKDMG
+540 NEVDIEFITKDMD

-565 FFIDNAGEGHELLYT
+565 FFIDNAGQGHEFLYT
-580 DLEFDASTAFH
+580 DLKFDASTAFH

-606 DGTKVYTATG
+606 DGKKVYTATG
-616 CEKDGHNHAQGSL
+616 CEKGGHHHAQGSL
-629 PRRNMQIMV
+629 PRHKMQIMV
-638 NFWPGRNTSGTN
+638 NFWPGTTAVD
-650 ITDWLGE
+650 DWLGH
-657 FHYSAPLYAEYDYI
+657 FNYSAPLYAEYDYI

>member
-10 SAITAFVTLSCSS
+10 SAIIAFATLSCSS

-34 MSGENNGTPTPTPA
+34 MSGENNGTPTPTPTPA

-54 PNEPKPEPAPDPEPE
+54 PNEPEPE
-69 PTPTPAPND
+69 PT
-78 PVIDESTIN
+78 
-87 WDKTITLNTNCI
+87 
-99 SVNDV
+99 
-104 NLIFQTTSIPD
+104 
-115 DSSKSV
+115 
-121 VFDGTLHISYNKTV
+121 
-135 KRVDTST
+135 
-142 FTLPFNSY
+142 
-150 SDATPKG
+150 
-157 YQLKINLKQIFADA
+157 
-171 VFVSGDVVK
+171 
-180 ISLKD
+180 
-185 VSMKTENVKFIQMV
+185 
-199 IVDSSEVAGW
+199 
-209 YKYLSAT
+209 
-216 HEENIWTLPEN
+216 
-227 QPELEPAPD
+227 PD

-245 DPEPEPTPTPEPN
+245 E
-258 EPEPTPDPNPTY
+258 PNPTY

-361 TKDIVLEKLPTSTA
+361 TKDIVLEKLPTSSA

-386 FSLMIDVPAGVS
+386 FSLMIDVPAGAF

-432 NSTALA
+432 NSETIAS
-438 EGWAKADWSN
+438 GWEKAHWTN
-448 NDMFDCWWDPENIT
+448 GDMFNCWWDPENIT
-462 FNESGNG
+462 FNESGNS
-469 LMKMKISANTN
+469 LMKMKICKKTN
-480 QNHKRDDGYGPVFE
+480 PSYPQA

-524 SSFFLYTRD
+524 SSFFLYTKD
-533 DGNNIEW
+533 DEHNIEW

-565 FFIDNAGEGHELLYT
+565 FFVDNAGQGHEFLYT

-616 CEKDGHNHAQGSL
+616 CKTDGHNHAKGSL

-638 NFWPGRNTSGTN
+638 NFWPGTGVD
-650 ITDWLGE
+650 DWLGH
-657 FHYSAPLYAEYDYI
+657 FDYSAPLYAEYDYI

>member
-1 MLILGLIFF
+1 MKINYFLSKIMLILGLIFF

-48 PVPTPE
+48 P
-54 PNEPKPEPAPDPEPE
+54 EPKPEPAPDPEPE

-135 KRVDTST
+135 KRVDIST

-150 SDATPKG
+150 SGATPKG
-157 YQLKINLKQIFADA
+157 YQLKINLKQIFADT

-199 IVDSSEVAGW
+199 IVDSSEAAGW

-227 QPELEPAPD
+227 QPEL
-236 PEPKPEPAP
+236 
-245 DPEPEPTPTPEPN
+245 
-258 EPEPTPDPNPTY
+258 
-270 VKVAELT
+270 
-277 RNDYDT
+277 
-283 SHDAQK
+283 
-289 EICGI
+289 
-294 QAKIPLRKALSD
+294 
-306 FPGMQ
+306 
-311 VNDTYTVTLTGKASR
+311 
-326 EFTAQILFFDDTE
+326 
-339 SGNYSGLSKWGENVT
+339 
-354 FGTSFSI
+354 
-361 TKDIVLEKLPTSTA
+361 
-375 VSSKA
+375 
-380 WDVEKS
+380 
-386 FSLMIDVPAGVS
+386 
-398 ATADIPPAT
+398 
-407 LSFTEFKVEKKSGG
+407 
-421 VITNWTLVNDF
+421 ITNWTLVNDF
-432 NSTALA
+432 NSETIAS
-438 EGWAKADWSN
+438 GWEKAHWTN
-448 NDMFDCWWDPENIT
+448 GDMFNCWWDPENIT
-462 FNESGNG
+462 FNESGNS
-469 LMKMKISANTN
+469 LMKMKICKKTN
-480 QNHKRDDGYGPVFE
+480 PSYPQAYS
-494 YNGAELRTTGTY
+494 GAELRTTGTY

-524 SSFFLYTRD
+524 SSFFLYTKD
-533 DGNNIEW
+533 DKNNIEW

-553 DGRGLRSIPQFN
+553 DGRGLRAIPQFN
-565 FFIDNAGEGHELLYT
+565 FFIDNAGEGHEFLYT

-606 DGTKVYTATG
+606 DGKKVYTATG
-616 CEKDGHNHAQGSL
+616 CEEGGHHHAQGSL
-629 PRRNMQIMV
+629 PRHNMQIMV
-638 NFWPGRNTSGTN
+638 NFWPGTGVD
-650 ITDWLGE
+650 DWLGE
-657 FHYSAPLYAEYDYI
+657 FHYTAPLYAEYDYI

>member
-1 MLILGLIFF
+1 MKINYFLSKIMLILGLIFF
-10 SAITAFVTLSCSS
+10 SAIIAFATLSCSS

-34 MSGENNGTPTPTPA
+34 MSGENNGTPTPTPTPA

-54 PNEPKPEPAPDPEPE
+54 PNEPEPE
-69 PTPTPAPND
+69 PT
-78 PVIDESTIN
+78 
-87 WDKTITLNTNCI
+87 
-99 SVNDV
+99 
-104 NLIFQTTSIPD
+104 
-115 DSSKSV
+115 
-121 VFDGTLHISYNKTV
+121 
-135 KRVDTST
+135 
-142 FTLPFNSY
+142 
-150 SDATPKG
+150 
-157 YQLKINLKQIFADA
+157 
-171 VFVSGDVVK
+171 
-180 ISLKD
+180 
-185 VSMKTENVKFIQMV
+185 
-199 IVDSSEVAGW
+199 
-209 YKYLSAT
+209 
-216 HEENIWTLPEN
+216 
-227 QPELEPAPD
+227 PD

-245 DPEPEPTPTPEPN
+245 E
-258 EPEPTPDPNPTY
+258 PNPTY

-361 TKDIVLEKLPTSTA
+361 TKDIVLEKLPTSSA

-386 FSLMIDVPAGVS
+386 FSLMIDVPAGAF

-432 NSTALA
+432 NSETIAS
-438 EGWAKADWSN
+438 GWEKAHWTN
-448 NDMFDCWWDPENIT
+448 GDMFNCWWDPENIT
-462 FNESGNG
+462 FNESGNS
-469 LMKMKISANTN
+469 LMKMKICKKTN
-480 QNHKRDDGYGPVFE
+480 PSYPQA

-524 SSFFLYTRD
+524 SSFFLYTKD
-533 DGNNIEW
+533 DEHNIEW

-565 FFIDNAGEGHELLYT
+565 FFVDNAGQGHEFLYT

-616 CEKDGHNHAQGSL
+616 CKTDGHNHAKGSL

-638 NFWPGRNTSGTN
+638 NFWPGTGVD
-650 ITDWLGE
+650 DWLGH
-657 FHYSAPLYAEYDYI
+657 FDYSAPLYAEYDYI

>member
-1 MLILGLIFF
+1 
-10 SAITAFVTLSCSS
+10 
-23 GSDSSM
+23 
-29 AGLIL
+29 
-34 MSGENNGTPTPTPA
+34 MSGENNGTPTPA
-48 PVPTPE
+48 P
-54 PNEPKPEPAPDPEPE
+54 EPKPEPAPAPEPE

-135 KRVDTST
+135 KRVDIST

-150 SDATPKG
+150 SGATPKG

-199 IVDSSEVAGW
+199 IVDSSEAAGW

-227 QPELEPAPD
+227 QPEPKPEPTPD

-245 DPEPEPTPTPEPN
+245 DPEPEPNPA
-258 EPEPTPDPNPTY
+258 PDPNPTY

-294 QAKIPLRKALSD
+294 QAKISLRKALSD

-326 EFTAQILFFDDTE
+326 EFTAQILFYDDTE

-361 TKDIVLEKLPTSTA
+361 TKDIVLETLPTSGA

-407 LSFTEFKVEKKSGG
+407 LSFTEFKVEKKGG
-421 VITNWTLVNDF
+421 SDAPVITNWTLVNDF
-432 NSTALA
+432 NSVTIAS
-438 EGWAKADWSN
+438 GWEKANWTN
-448 NDMFDCWWDPENIT
+448 GNMFNCWWDPENIT
-462 FNESGNG
+462 FNESGNS
-469 LMKMKISANTN
+469 LMKMKICKKTN
-480 QNHKRDDGYGPVFE
+480 PSYPQPYS
-494 YNGAELRTTGTY
+494 GAELRTTGTY

-533 DGNNIEW
+533 DEHNIEW

-565 FFIDNAGEGHELLYT
+565 FFIDNAGEGHEFLYT
-580 DLEFDASTAFH
+580 DLKFDASTEFH

-616 CEKDGHNHAQGSL
+616 CEEGDHNHAQGSSL
-629 PRRNMQIMV
+629 PRHNMQIMV
-638 NFWPGRNTSGTN
+638 NFWPGTGVD
-650 ITDWLGE
+650 DWLGP
-657 FHYSAPLYAEYDYI
+657 FNYSAPLYAEYDYI

>member
-1 MLILGLIFF
+1 MKINYFLSKIMLILGLIFF

-54 PNEPKPEPAPDPEPE
+54 PKPDPEPE

-115 DSSKSV
+115 DPSKSV

-135 KRVDTST
+135 KSVDTST
-142 FTLPFNSY
+142 FILPFNSY
-150 SDATPKG
+150 SGATPKG

-199 IVDSSEVAGW
+199 IVDSSEAAGW

-227 QPELEPAPD
+227 QTEL
-236 PEPKPEPAP
+236 
-245 DPEPEPTPTPEPN
+245 
-258 EPEPTPDPNPTY
+258 
-270 VKVAELT
+270 
-277 RNDYDT
+277 
-283 SHDAQK
+283 
-289 EICGI
+289 
-294 QAKIPLRKALSD
+294 
-306 FPGMQ
+306 
-311 VNDTYTVTLTGKASR
+311 
-326 EFTAQILFFDDTE
+326 
-339 SGNYSGLSKWGENVT
+339 
-354 FGTSFSI
+354 
-361 TKDIVLEKLPTSTA
+361 
-375 VSSKA
+375 
-380 WDVEKS
+380 
-386 FSLMIDVPAGVS
+386 
-398 ATADIPPAT
+398 
-407 LSFTEFKVEKKSGG
+407 
-421 VITNWTLVNDF
+421 ITNWTLVNDF

-462 FNESGNG
+462 FNESSNG

-494 YNGAELRTTGTY
+494 YNGAELRTTETY

-524 SSFFLYTRD
+524 SSFFLYTKD
-533 DGNNIEW
+533 DKNNIEW

-565 FFIDNAGEGHELLYT
+565 FFIDNAGEGHEFLYKE
-580 DLEFDASTAFH
+580 LEFDASTAFH

-606 DGTKVYTATG
+606 DGKKVYTATG
-616 CEKDGHNHAQGSL
+616 CEEGDHNHAQGL
-629 PRRNMQIMV
+629 PSHNMQIMV
-638 NFWPGRNTSGTN
+638 NFWPGTGVD
-650 ITDWLGE
+650 DWLGH
-657 FHYSAPLYAEYDYI
+657 FDYSAPLYAEYDYI

>member
-48 PVPTPE
+48 P
-54 PNEPKPEPAPDPEPE
+54 A
-69 PTPTPAPND
+69 
-78 PVIDESTIN
+78 
-87 WDKTITLNTNCI
+87 
-99 SVNDV
+99 
-104 NLIFQTTSIPD
+104 
-115 DSSKSV
+115 
-121 VFDGTLHISYNKTV
+121 
-135 KRVDTST
+135 
-142 FTLPFNSY
+142 
-150 SDATPKG
+150 
-157 YQLKINLKQIFADA
+157 
-171 VFVSGDVVK
+171 
-180 ISLKD
+180 
-185 VSMKTENVKFIQMV
+185 
-199 IVDSSEVAGW
+199 
-209 YKYLSAT
+209 
-216 HEENIWTLPEN
+216 
-227 QPELEPAPD
+227 
-236 PEPKPEPAP
+236 
-245 DPEPEPTPTPEPN
+245 PN

-361 TKDIVLEKLPTSTA
+361 TKDIALETLPTSTA

-421 VITNWTLVNDF
+421 SDAPVITNWTLVNDF
-432 NSTALA
+432 NSIALA

-462 FNESGNG
+462 FNESSNG

-533 DGNNIEW
+533 DEHNIEW

-565 FFIDNAGEGHELLYT
+565 FFIDNAGEGHEFLYT
-580 DLEFDASTAFH
+580 DLKFDASTEFH

-606 DGTKVYTATG
+606 DGKKVYTATG

-629 PRRNMQIMV
+629 PRHNMQIMV

-657 FHYSAPLYAEYDYI
+657 FHYTAPLYAEYDYI

>member
-1 MLILGLIFF
+1 MKINYFLSKIMLILGLIFF

-54 PNEPKPEPAPDPEPE
+54 PKPEP
-69 PTPTPAPND
+69 T
-78 PVIDESTIN
+78 
-87 WDKTITLNTNCI
+87 
-99 SVNDV
+99 
-104 NLIFQTTSIPD
+104 
-115 DSSKSV
+115 
-121 VFDGTLHISYNKTV
+121 
-135 KRVDTST
+135 
-142 FTLPFNSY
+142 
-150 SDATPKG
+150 
-157 YQLKINLKQIFADA
+157 
-171 VFVSGDVVK
+171 
-180 ISLKD
+180 
-185 VSMKTENVKFIQMV
+185 
-199 IVDSSEVAGW
+199 
-209 YKYLSAT
+209 
-216 HEENIWTLPEN
+216 
-227 QPELEPAPD
+227 PD
-236 PEPKPEPAP
+236 PEPKP
-245 DPEPEPTPTPEPN
+245 T
-258 EPEPTPDPNPTY
+258 PTY

-339 SGNYSGLSKWGENVT
+339 SGNYSVLSKWGENVT

-361 TKDIVLEKLPTSTA
+361 TKDIVLETLPTSGA
-375 VSSKA
+375 VSPKA
-380 WDVEKS
+380 WDVKKS

-432 NSTALA
+432 NSETIAS
-438 EGWAKADWSN
+438 GWEKANWTN
-448 NDMFDCWWDPENIT
+448 GDMFNCWWDPENIT
-462 FNESGNG
+462 FNESGNS
-469 LMKMKISANTN
+469 LMKMKICKKTN
-480 QNHKRDDGYGPVFE
+480 PSYPQAYS
-494 YNGAELRTTGTY
+494 GAELRTTGTY

-524 SSFFLYTRD
+524 SSFFLYTKD
-533 DGNNIEW
+533 DKNNIEW

-565 FFIDNAGEGHELLYT
+565 FFIDNAGQGHEFLYT

-606 DGTKVYTATG
+606 DGKKVYTATG
-616 CEKDGHNHAQGSL
+616 CKTDGHNHAKGSL
-629 PRRNMQIMV
+629 PRHNMQIMV
-638 NFWPGRNTSGTN
+638 NFWPGTGVD
-650 ITDWLGE
+650 DWLGH
-657 FHYSAPLYAEYDYI
+657 FDYSAPLYAEYDYI

>member
-1 MLILGLIFF
+1 MKINYFLSKIMLILGLIFF

-34 MSGENNGTPTPTPA
+34 MSGENNGTPTPTP
-48 PVPTPE
+48 
-54 PNEPKPEPAPDPEPE
+54 
-69 PTPTPAPND
+69 TPA
-78 PVIDESTIN
+78 
-87 WDKTITLNTNCI
+87 
-99 SVNDV
+99 
-104 NLIFQTTSIPD
+104 
-115 DSSKSV
+115 
-121 VFDGTLHISYNKTV
+121 
-135 KRVDTST
+135 
-142 FTLPFNSY
+142 
-150 SDATPKG
+150 
-157 YQLKINLKQIFADA
+157 
-171 VFVSGDVVK
+171 
-180 ISLKD
+180 
-185 VSMKTENVKFIQMV
+185 
-199 IVDSSEVAGW
+199 
-209 YKYLSAT
+209 
-216 HEENIWTLPEN
+216 
-227 QPELEPAPD
+227 
-236 PEPKPEPAP
+236 
-245 DPEPEPTPTPEPN
+245 PN

-361 TKDIVLEKLPTSTA
+361 TKDIALETLPTSTA

-421 VITNWTLVNDF
+421 SDAPVITNWTLVNDF
-432 NSTALA
+432 NSIALA

-462 FNESGNG
+462 FNESSNG

-533 DGNNIEW
+533 DEHNIEW

-565 FFIDNAGEGHELLYT
+565 FFIDNAGEGHEFLYT
-580 DLEFDASTAFH
+580 DLKFDASTEFH

-606 DGTKVYTATG
+606 DGKKVYTATG
-616 CEKDGHNHAQGSL
+616 CEKGGHHHAKGSL

-638 NFWPGRNTSGTN
+638 NFWPGTGVD
-650 ITDWLGE
+650 DWLGP
-657 FHYSAPLYAEYDYI
+657 FNYSAPLYAEYDYI

>member
-1 MLILGLIFF
+1 
-10 SAITAFVTLSCSS
+10 
-23 GSDSSM
+23 
-29 AGLIL
+29 

-48 PVPTPE
+48 PVPTPA
-54 PNEPKPEPAPDPEPE
+54 PNEPKPEPA
-69 PTPTPAPND
+69 
-78 PVIDESTIN
+78 
-87 WDKTITLNTNCI
+87 
-99 SVNDV
+99 
-104 NLIFQTTSIPD
+104 
-115 DSSKSV
+115 
-121 VFDGTLHISYNKTV
+121 
-135 KRVDTST
+135 
-142 FTLPFNSY
+142 
-150 SDATPKG
+150 
-157 YQLKINLKQIFADA
+157 
-171 VFVSGDVVK
+171 
-180 ISLKD
+180 
-185 VSMKTENVKFIQMV
+185 
-199 IVDSSEVAGW
+199 
-209 YKYLSAT
+209 
-216 HEENIWTLPEN
+216 
-227 QPELEPAPD
+227 
-236 PEPKPEPAP
+236 
-245 DPEPEPTPTPEPN
+245 
-258 EPEPTPDPNPTY
+258 PDPNPTY

-294 QAKIPLRKALSD
+294 QAKIPLRKVLSD

-326 EFTAQILFFDDTE
+326 EFTAQILFYDDTE

-386 FSLMIDVPAGVS
+386 FSLMIDVPAGAF

-421 VITNWTLVNDF
+421 SDAPVITNWTLVNDF

-462 FNESGNG
+462 FNESSNG

-494 YNGAELRTTGTY
+494 YNGSELRTTGTY

-524 SSFFLYTRD
+524 
-533 DGNNIEW
+533 
-540 NEVDIEFITKDMG
+540 
-553 DGRGLRSIPQFN
+553 
-565 FFIDNAGEGHELLYT
+565 
-580 DLEFDASTAFH
+580 
-591 VYGIEYAADH
+591 
-601 ISWYV
+601 
-606 DGTKVYTATG
+606 
-616 CEKDGHNHAQGSL
+616 
-629 PRRNMQIMV
+629 
-638 NFWPGRNTSGTN
+638 
-650 ITDWLGE
+650 
-657 FHYSAPLYAEYDYI
+657 
-671 KFKAAE
+671 